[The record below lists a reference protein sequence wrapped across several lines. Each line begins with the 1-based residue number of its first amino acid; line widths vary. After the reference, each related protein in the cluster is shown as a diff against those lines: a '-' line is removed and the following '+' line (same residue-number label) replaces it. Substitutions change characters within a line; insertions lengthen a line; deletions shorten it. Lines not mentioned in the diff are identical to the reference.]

1 MKKTFNFLLI
11 LLSVFVLISS
21 CGKDVTETT
30 TPVQVFS
37 RAITSLPNLQD
48 AVVVAVRTT
57 DGAKMSFRADPSGV
71 TVSIP
76 NGTWRFYGYGW
87 QNTPYNGQ
95 ARCAVG
101 GYATS
106 PTAAEDI
113 VLTGVATSINMVFT
127 IANCGFPTGSNVFHN
142 AMDFSGSTT
151 FDNLQI
157 FFCGEDV
164 STAISTCPTSEPAIG
179 MRMQVRFSGFENL
192 MGSAVPPMIFEPLSL
207 KSACNVIASGANNTA
222 FNLPPGNPNSVDF
235 PFGIIVEMFPSTDTT
250 CIGAPTKSIFLPDGL
265 AKAELVQTAKTHLK
279 SSAPNMNLFINYYA
293 F

>member
-1 MKKTFNFLLI
+1 MKKTFNYLLI
-11 LLSVFVLISS
+11 LLLLSALVLISS

-37 RAITSLPNLQD
+37 RAITGLPNLAD

-76 NGTWRFYGYGW
+76 NGIWRFYGYGW

-101 GYATS
+101 GYATI
-106 PTAAEDI
+106 PAAAEDI

-127 IANCGFPTGSNVFHN
+127 VANCGFPTGNNVFHN
-142 AMDFSGSTT
+142 GMVFSGSTS

-157 FFCGEDV
+157 LFCGEDV
-164 STAISTCPTSEPAIG
+164 STATSACSTEPAVG

-192 MGSAVPPMIFEPLSL
+192 MGSAVPMIFEPLSL
-207 KSACNVIASGANNTA
+207 KSACSVIATGANNTA
-222 FNLPPGNPNSVDF
+222 FSLPPGNPSIVGGDL

-250 CIGAPTKSIFLPDGL
+250 CIGAPTKSIFLADGL
-265 AKAELVQTAKTHLK
+265 AVDIVGKTHLVH
-279 SSAPNMNLFINYYA
+279 SQPNMNLFINVLA
-293 F
+293 P